1 MTDLEKLEG
10 IYGDCWGHIA
20 YDPVNKIIVA
30 DVFGK
35 RNQES
40 VDQVVHEFNERTDDH
55 IPLFTTDG
63 HDEYS
68 KALLKEYGTQLPVK
82 RTGKLGRPRKSKTIP
97 PPELNYVQV
106 VKYRRKGRVVRIEE
120 RLIYG
125 TWEAVNDVLKESPVS
140 SSVNTSFVENSN
152 MVSRHHNRRL
162 TRKTISF
169 SKNNECLVNQFTL
182 FKAYHH
188 FVKPNKGLRVRDEC
202 GRRRWK
208 QRTPAMSAGATDHV
222 WDMGELFHFKV
233 PRV

>member
-1 MTDLEKLEG
+1 LTELEKLEG
-10 IYGDCWGHIA
+10 LYGDCWGHIA
-20 YDPVNKIIVA
+20 YDPVNKIFVA

-35 RNQES
+35 RNQGS
-40 VDQVVHEFNERTDDH
+40 ADQLVYEFNKRTDDH

-63 HDEYS
+63 HDEYR
-68 KALLKEYGTQLPVK
+68 KALLREYGTQLPVE
-82 RTGKLGRPRKSKTIP
+82 RTGKPGRPRKPKTIP

-106 VKYRRKGRVVRIEE
+106 VKYRRKGRVVRIET

-125 TWEAVNDVLKESPVS
+125 SWEAVNRILEESPVS
-140 SSVNTSFVENSN
+140 RSVNMAFVENSN

-169 SKNNECLVNQFTL
+169 SKEKECLVNQFTL

-188 FVKPNKGLRVRDEC
+188 FVKLNKGLRVREEC
-202 GRRRWK
+202 GRRRWR
-208 QRTPAMSAGATDHV
+208 QRTPAMSAGVTDHV
-222 WDMGELFHFKV
+222 WSMSELFHFRV